1 MGTRLQPGRLGRSLG
16 GRRSGGVVWGLV
28 DRKVVVGEYSNT
40 YWPAGVRDVAARR
53 IFEAHLPKR
62 VGLEESQYLYASL
75 EERKQCL

>member
-1 MGTRLQPGRLGRSLG
+1 
-16 GRRSGGVVWGLV
+16 LV